1 MNRTETHRR
10 ALCHNCPAAYTPVE
24 KYSARPLWSTWEIEG
39 MSRQR
44 KEFRRLLKEEGVI
57 IAPGAFDAL
66 SARIIEQTG
75 FQAIYLTG
83 GGISRNWGF
92 PDLGLMTMTEN
103 LALITRV
110 CDSVNIPVIADAD
123 TGYGNALNVVRTVKE
138 YERTGIACLHLEDQI
153 TPKRC
158 GHYEG
163 KEVVAREEMEGKIQA
178 AAETRSDPDF
188 AIIARTDARAVLGL
202 EEAIRRGNA
211 YAEAGADIIFVEA
224 PASVE
229 EIKTIAKEVHAPVM
243 INMIKGSRTP
253 LLSTQELDEIG
264 VKIAIFPNECHRA
277 SIWAVQRCAR
287 YLRDKGT
294 TLGFEYMV
302 DFSTREQIV
311 GTADWEALGRRYAAD
326 LQKEEAKIQ

>member
-1 MNRTETHRR
+1 LEMGGMN
-10 ALCHNCPAAYTPVE
+10 
-24 KYSARPLWSTWEIEG
+24 K
-39 MSRQR
+39 QR
-44 KEFRRLLKEEGVI
+44 KQFRKLLEREGVI

-66 SARIIEQTG
+66 SARIIEQVG
-75 FQAIYLTG
+75 FQAVYLTG
-83 GGISRNWGF
+83 GGISRSWGF

-103 LALITRV
+103 LMLIARV
-110 CDSVNIPVIADAD
+110 CDSVKIPVIADAD

-138 YERTGIACLHLEDQI
+138 YERAGVACFHLEDQV

-158 GHYEG
+158 GHYDE
-163 KEVVAREEMEGKIQA
+163 KKVITRKEMEGKIRA
-178 AAETRSDPDF
+178 AVETRSDPDM

-202 EEAIRRGNA
+202 KEAIKRGNA

-224 PASVE
+224 PRSVE
-229 EIKTIAKEVHAPVM
+229 EIRTIAKEVDAAVM

-253 LLSTQELDEIG
+253 LLSSRELNEIG
-264 VKIAIFPNECHRA
+264 VKIAIFPNECQRA
-277 SIWAVQRCAR
+277 AMWAVRTCAT

-311 GTADWEALGRRYAAD
+311 GTDEWEALGRRHSAGR
-326 LQKEEAKIQ
+326 KREE